1 MRNCYISLH
10 MGAKDLD
17 RTLVSLR
24 ERFTIQHAAELWNN
38 DVGMVSACQS
48 TGLAPTG
55 DRVVGAVGCTV
66 VFPGPE
72 HIDITGVVRWEYK
85 QNENDP
91 ELTVVLYYVAS
102 PNPEILPEYKDRVVF
117 NMSDWSLGLKMQL
130 ADQGLYR
137 LRREEEEKSG
147 KWIKLEVIVAWLI
160 SWYYVLAG
168 PPGERMTAAA
178 GSCIVLPGLDQLQG
192 VSLMQWKFSE
202 QYLVTYHVNNSSLP
216 DIVDQDRFLFQKS
229 NGSLQICG
237 LKVND
242 SGIYTLIINMKKQND
257 RSIQL
262 EVIEPVSQPEL
273 WSNLSLIGLTTEL
286 VCNTSVEKVA
296 KYQWKKDG
304 KPLPIESH
312 YQLSQNNSV
321 LLILTTTWSDKGS
334 YSCNVSNEVSWHEIS
349 LELSIQQNR
358 KRIWMLLP
366 IGICMIACVVTGIF
380 IFKSS
385 S

>member
-1 MRNCYISLH
+1 
-10 MGAKDLD
+10 
-17 RTLVSLR
+17 
-24 ERFTIQHAAELWNN
+24 
-38 DVGMVSACQS
+38 
-48 TGLAPTG
+48 
-55 DRVVGAVGCTV
+55 
-66 VFPGPE
+66 
-72 HIDITGVVRWEYK
+72 
-85 QNENDP
+85 
-91 ELTVVLYYVAS
+91 
-102 PNPEILPEYKDRVVF
+102 
-117 NMSDWSLGLKMQL
+117 
-130 ADQGLYR
+130 
-137 LRREEEEKSG
+137 
-147 KWIKLEVIVAWLI
+147 
-160 SWYYVLAG
+160 
-168 PPGERMTAAA
+168 MTAAA

-262 EVIEPVSQPEL
+262 EVVEPVSQPEI